1 MFELVTVNHVLT
13 YVVFTPRTPRFC
25 DFWTKLYAYEHDNI
39 LFEFKKSR
47 APDTS
52 EGSSYPNCGDYVAC
66 RYDSD
71 WYIGLVKE
79 ICDAEGDIQVR
90 FMHPKG
96 PGKPDNCFFWPSA
109 EDICFIPQHDILCS
123 ISAPIPSTKTAR
135 KYKVSLFD
143 ASQIIQYFEERTCSI
158 QYVRK

>member
-1 MFELVTVNHVLT
+1 MVYYIQRYPTFFTRHIKDTLQRVKKFEYFSNG
-13 YVVFTPRTPRFC
+13 C
-25 DFWTKLYAYEHDNI
+25 AG
-39 LFEFKKSR
+39 FKKSR

-52 EGSSYPNCGDYVAC
+52 EGFSYPNCGEYVAC

-71 WYIGLVKE
+71 WYIGLVKG

-96 PGKPDNCFFWPSA
+96 TGKPDNCFFWPSA

-143 ASQIIQYFEERTCSI
+143 ASQIIQYFEERT
-158 QYVRK
+158 

>member
-1 MFELVTVNHVLT
+1 
-13 YVVFTPRTPRFC
+13 
-25 DFWTKLYAYEHDNI
+25 
-39 LFEFKKSR
+39 
-47 APDTS
+47 
-52 EGSSYPNCGDYVAC
+52 
-66 RYDSD
+66 
-71 WYIGLVKE
+71 
-79 ICDAEGDIQVR
+79 
-90 FMHPKG
+90 MHPKG

-143 ASQIIQYFEERTCSI
+143 ASQIIQYFEERTYSI